1 MSSEG
6 AEAGVENAL
15 CHLGGAHE
23 PKLQVTCYE
32 SDWLVLFVFL
42 GTFRKFHLS
51 APATA
56 QLFCRPPIKA
66 PPSAW
71 KGRPVWGEE
80 ERVRARSEGE
90 GVSLGLSPFTVRGR
104 GVPSKA
110 GPAPCPALLG
120 LTSAYASMA
129 IGNPMKFG
137 WPQNEELQVITVSD
151 LALKSRHL
159 GTVLVMKHVLKQ
171 FANEWENGKHW
182 FLCNKHNSPT

>member
-1 MSSEG
+1 MPFATLEESMSPNCKSHATSQIG
-6 AEAGVENAL
+6 WSYLPSSGLFGSFIWAL
-15 CHLGGAHE
+15 Q
-23 PKLQVTCYE
+23 P
-32 SDWLVLFVFL
+32 
-42 GTFRKFHLS
+42 
-51 APATA
+51 
-56 QLFCRPPIKA
+56 QLRPPIKA

-80 ERVRARSEGE
+80 ERVRVRSEGE
-90 GVSLGLSPFTVRGR
+90 GVSLGLSPLTVRGR

-120 LTSAYASMA
+120 LTSAYTSMA
-129 IGNPMKFG
+129 ISNPMKFG

-151 LALKSRHL
+151 LALKSRRL

>member
-137 WPQNEELQVITVSD
+137 
-151 LALKSRHL
+151 
-159 GTVLVMKHVLKQ
+159 
-171 FANEWENGKHW
+171 
-182 FLCNKHNSPT
+182 